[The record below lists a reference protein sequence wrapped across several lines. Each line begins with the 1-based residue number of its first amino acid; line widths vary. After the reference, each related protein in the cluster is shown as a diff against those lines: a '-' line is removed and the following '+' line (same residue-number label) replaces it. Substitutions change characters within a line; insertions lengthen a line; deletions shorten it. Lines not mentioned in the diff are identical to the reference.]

1 MNPTCEDFDRL
12 ADPRST
18 AGREEKSLWEQHLEG
33 CARCREQMAVDR
45 MLRQGLAP
53 TPGLG
58 FSEGFETS
66 LRRRLAERQPPRS
79 PGRVGRSVLAGY
91 GTVAAGLSVWILGQ
105 IDWPSSLS
113 LGSAGVLL
121 ALAAGAT
128 PFLLLPR
135 SSPLLPPGLD

>member
-18 AGREEKSLWEQHLEG
+18 AGREEKRLWERHLEG
-33 CARCREQMAVDR
+33 CARCRQQMAVDR
-45 MLRQGLAP
+45 MLREGLAS
-53 TPGLG
+53 TPDLG
-58 FSEGFETS
+58 FSEGFEAS
-66 LRRRLAERQPPRS
+66 LRRRLAGRRPPRS
-79 PGRVGRSVLAGY
+79 PGLGARWVLAGY
-91 GTVAAGLSVWILGQ
+91 GTVAAGLSVWILGR

-113 LGSAGVLL
+113 LGPAGVLL
-121 ALAAGAT
+121 ALAAGVT